1 MKIKLEI
8 VKKGGVKEEVCFKE
22 QGLNKQIRTQTES

>member
-8 VKKGGVKEEVCFKE
+8 VKKGGVKEEGKSLFGRASV
-22 QGLNKQIRTQTES
+22 IIDS